1 MLQTLKNSRLAV
13 FSLRISGV
21 ISSNTL
27 KQVNAQ
33 LARYSL
39 YRPAALAVIVN
50 SPGGAAASSHL
61 LAKRLQAYAQ
71 QHAVPMYGFAE
82 GLAASGGYMVLS
94 ACKEI
99 YVNPGSLLGSVGAR
113 MDLLNFK
120 QMALKYGIER
130 RTWASSPQDV
140 HLRVDLL
147 SDLTPDTKKWLS
159 GMLEET
165 HQDFKREV
173 QTARSAHMR
182 SVKPE
187 DAVLNGEVYIGQK
200 AIDMG

>member
-1 MLQTLKNSRLAV
+1 MLQTLRNSRLAV

-173 QTARSAHMR
+173 QTARSAHMS
-182 SVKPE
+182 SVKPD